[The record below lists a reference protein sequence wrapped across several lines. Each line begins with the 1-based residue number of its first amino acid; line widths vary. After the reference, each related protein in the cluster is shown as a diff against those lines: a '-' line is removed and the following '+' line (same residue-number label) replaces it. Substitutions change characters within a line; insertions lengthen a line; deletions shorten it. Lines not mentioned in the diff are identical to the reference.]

1 MWQHSQRPPAQFI
14 LRIQLKCHGGSRETT
29 CAVGTASR
37 KRWRIDRDLFY
48 FDLPPQQILKDTS
61 GEHDAINAGSCGARG
76 GPLARVLE
84 SVTQFWLFFVL
95 LCFGWDAISHHRVFK
110 QQKTKRRLCFKTAS
124 ENKQAG
130 NIFKHKWIKKK
141 NSANDWINQRKPLFL
156 CGCSADAVATFAR
169 FQKLPH
175 N

>member
-14 LRIQLKCHGGSRETT
+14 LRIQLNCHGGSRETT

-84 SVTQFWLFFVL
+84 SVGTLSATIEFSTSRRQR
-95 LCFGWDAISHHRVFK
+95 DVF
-110 QQKTKRRLCFKTAS
+110 AS
-124 ENKQAG
+124 
-130 NIFKHKWIKKK
+130 
-141 NSANDWINQRKPLFL
+141 KPLQKINKL
-156 CGCSADAVATFAR
+156 GTFSSTYG
-169 FQKLPH
+169 
-175 N
+175 